1 MPCPRYFYNLAFYNL
16 SRPQAGI
23 NDKLQIFS
31 LTAAVLA
38 LSADNTA
45 PGRALPWVAYH
56 LLGQERVTEALDWGF
71 VLFTYQ
77 VFQGFSFLCL

>member
-1 MPCPRYFYNLAFYNL
+1 M
-16 SRPQAGI
+16 
-23 NDKLQIFS
+23 
-31 LTAAVLA
+31 TAAVLV
-38 LSADNTA
+38 LSADNTV
-45 PGRALPWVAYH
+45 PGRLFPGGAYH